1 MAWGVH
7 AIWNRILILIQLL
20 PSPVNL
26 DKSHLFFSPLN
37 FSFFTC
43 IMKSNEEID
52 IKAIEMSL
60 THFENIFLKIVEH
73 QAMGAHFV
81 PSVGRGV

>member
-1 MAWGVH
+1 MVWDVH
-7 AIWNRILILIQLL
+7 AIWSRILILIQLL

-26 DKSHLFFSPLN
+26 DKSHIFPPLN

-60 THFENIFLKIVEH
+60 IHFENIFLKIVEH

-81 PSVGRGV
+81 PSVGRGM